1 VANEAD
7 ILKRVNEGM
16 KQPAKDIP
24 SLRRFIERNSKAL
37 NAVPPEIGAFHE
49 NVELRPGEPG
59 PGLTA
64 DISVPKGAGGCPVL
78 LYLHGGGWVAGS
90 PKSHQKLGMQFAEN
104 GYLTINLDYR
114 LAPEHPFPAG
124 LDDCLFATQW
134 ALDNAAKYGG
144 DASRMV
150 IGGDSAGGNLAAA
163 TQVEL
168 AAAKSPIK
176 FKAGLL
182 IYGLYDVPEVIRREK
197 GYEFGL
203 TMMAKAYLAD
213 KYDDAKLNDPRVS
226 PIKAI
231 SNEQAAGLAPQ
242 YILCGDADFLLP
254 ESRAMAEACKRA
266 GVPYELDIVPE
277 MPHGFIQIWM
287 LSAAGAAQ
295 RRMYDW
301 MRNRV

>member
-1 VANEAD
+1 MANEAD

-24 SLRRFIERNSKAL
+24 SLRKFIDRNSKAL
-37 NAVPPEIGAFHE
+37 NAAPPEIGKFHE
-49 NVELRPGEPG
+49 NVELRPG
-59 PGLTA
+59 LTA
-64 DISVPKGAGGCPVL
+64 DISQPKGAGPFPVVI
-78 LYLHGGGWVAGS
+78 YLHGGGWVAGS
-90 PKSHQKLGMQFAEN
+90 SKSHQKLGMQFAEA

-124 LDDCLFATQW
+124 LDDCLFASQW
-134 ALDNAAKYGG
+134 AAGNAGKYGG
-144 DASRMV
+144 DGSRMA

-163 TQVEL
+163 TQVAL
-168 AAAKSPIK
+168 AARRSPIK

-197 GYEFGL
+197 GSAFGL
-203 TMMAKAYLAD
+203 SMMARAYLAD
-213 KYDDAKLNDPRVS
+213 EYDEAKLSDPSIS

-231 SNEQAAGLAPQ
+231 DAGQAAGLAAQ
-242 YILCGDADFLLP
+242 YIMCGDADFLLP

-287 LSAAGAAQ
+287 LSAARAAQ
-295 RRMYDW
+295 QRMYDF
-301 MRNRV
+301 MRRHI